1 MSFQLSYLF
10 KGVLDKTDIIGNS
23 LDRFFPWFYKFFIVV
38 TSVCHEFNTF
48 LFLCPTM
55 TTSLWGYNWPPEVL
69 AMNQELAVAKK
80 KKNSVIAS

>member
-23 LDRFFPWFYKFFIVV
+23 LDRLFPWFYKFFIVV

-55 TTSLWGYNWPPEVL
+55 TTSLWRFNWPPKVL

-80 KKNSVIAS
+80 IKKK

>member
-1 MSFQLSYLF
+1 MSFQLSYLL

-23 LDRFFPWFYKFFIVV
+23 LDRFLSWFYKFFIVV

-48 LFLCPTM
+48 LFLGPTM

-69 AMNQELAVAKK
+69 ATNQELAVAKK
-80 KKNSVIAS
+80 K